1 MTYIHKCFFYGFGFK
16 IMYEI
21 SGVGGFLSDT
31 LSSFCVRVYDLQAPV
46 LFRGVAH
53 SLNPTNNLVSRT
65 SYSFLALSR

>member
-1 MTYIHKCFFYGFGFK
+1 
-16 IMYEI
+16 MYEI